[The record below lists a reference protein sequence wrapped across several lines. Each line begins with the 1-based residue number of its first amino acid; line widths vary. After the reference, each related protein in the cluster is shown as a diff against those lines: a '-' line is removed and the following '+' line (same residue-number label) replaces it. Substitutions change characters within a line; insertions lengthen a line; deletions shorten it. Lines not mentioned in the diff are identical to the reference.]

1 MSTAAVVGTLSLY
14 PHQSARFRLF
24 ALWYFTALIIAW
36 NVAGH
41 TILGFEQ
48 AWAHP
53 LVAVGAA
60 CLAQWLLEWVDAC
73 SKNRR
78 PRYTGGAAAFLN
90 FFPPAIIAGLACGML
105 LYPNERLWPTA
116 FAAVLSIA
124 SKVLFRAPLPNGA
137 MQHVFNPSNF
147 GIVVTLYLFPWVGQA
162 PPYQF
167 TENLTGLWHWGLPA
181 AVLVTGIVVH
191 GFATGRLPLCLAWIG
206 GFVLQG
212 LVRSWLAGNAWY
224 VPLMPMSSAAFI
236 LFTLYMVPDPATTP
250 LAPRR
255 QVVFGL
261 AVAAIYGALQM
272 LHLVYGLFLALT
284 IVCALRGL
292 GMAVSA
298 RLVGRPEGRPSS
310 ETAVRVSTPSKLAAP
325 HLADQPA
332 GLNPRRLAATPEG
345 TEIR

>member
-1 MSTAAVVGTLSLY
+1 MSAPAVGTVSLY
-14 PHQSARFRLF
+14 PQQKAGYRLF
-24 ALWYFTALIIAW
+24 ALWYFAILIVAW

-60 CLAQWLLEWVDAC
+60 CLAQWFLEWVDAR
-73 SKNRR
+73 SKGR
-78 PRYTGGAAAFLN
+78 PTRYSGSAAAFFN

-124 SKVLFRAPLPNGA
+124 SKVLFRAPLANGS

-147 GIVVTLYLFPWVGQA
+147 GIIVTLFLFPWVGQA

-167 TENLTGLWHWGLPA
+167 TENLTGIGHWILPG
-181 AVLVTGIVVH
+181 VILLTGIIVH
-191 GFATGRLPLCLAWIG
+191 GFSTGRIPLCLAWLG

-212 LVRSWLAGNAWY
+212 VFRSWLAGNAWY

-250 LAPRR
+250 LQPTR
-255 QVVFGL
+255 QVLFGL
-261 AVAAIYGALQM
+261 AVAAVYGALQM
-272 LHLVYGLFLALT
+272 LHVVFGLFLALT

-292 GMAVSA
+292 GLFIAS
-298 RLVGRPEGRPSS
+298 RRNLG
-310 ETAVRVSTPSKLAAP
+310 AAP
-325 HLADQPA
+325 YSGGAASPTHLLTQRAPPA
-332 GLNPRRLAATPEG
+332 
-345 TEIR
+345 